1 MKLTK
6 VDKSKM
12 QERNNSTIT
21 RSREGRKKRA
31 SEMTEFYPTTLVF
44 TLNVNKC
51 SNWNTK
57 IVKLDQIN
65 MTQ

>member
-12 QERNNSTIT
+12 QERNNLKIT
-21 RSREGRKKRA
+21 RSRWGRKKRA

-44 TLNVNKC
+44 TLNVNKH
-51 SNWNTK
+51 SN
-57 IVKLDQIN
+57 
-65 MTQ
+65 

>member
-51 SNWNTK
+51 SN
-57 IVKLDQIN
+57 
-65 MTQ
+65 

>member
-31 SEMTEFYPTTLVF
+31 IEMTEFYPTTLVF

-51 SNWNTK
+51 SN
-57 IVKLDQIN
+57 
-65 MTQ
+65 